1 MIKNYVSRKVRT
13 TYDLNWKQYIIREI
27 KNKNIFRELF
37 KIYLGLSPPHSSA
50 AFLARSRLHLLSR
63 HASHTYIFLDGGSII
78 LLYKFD

>member
-1 MIKNYVSRKVRT
+1 MHLDIYYARYMIKNYVSRKVRT

-50 AFLARSRLHLLSR
+50 AFLARS
-63 HASHTYIFLDGGSII
+63 YIWAQSPSP
-78 LLYKFD
+78 